1 MLDTIW
7 GIFVE
12 YFLGYA
18 FTIFLVIDSLSF

>member
-12 YFLGYA
+12 YFLGYP
-18 FTIFLVIDSLSF
+18 FTNFLVIDSLSF